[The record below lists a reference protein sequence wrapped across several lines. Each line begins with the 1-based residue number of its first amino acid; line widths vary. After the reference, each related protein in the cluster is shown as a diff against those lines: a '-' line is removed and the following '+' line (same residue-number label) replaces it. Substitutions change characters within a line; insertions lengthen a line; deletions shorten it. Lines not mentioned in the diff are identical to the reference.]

1 MRLKTSFKTSKDLK
15 LAVHKEIGTL
25 HVPPTM
31 LFSVPLAHVR
41 NLPPVMLTVKYTGAT
56 HVDLQVDTRDAVSIE
71 TDIELGGNYSFGMS
85 KESLKHFCRFAKI
98 TSLMNFFLLR
108 RLGGANYYFMTLL
121 NILY

>member
-1 MRLKTSFKTSKDLK
+1 MKLKTTFKTSKDLK
-15 LAVHKEIGTL
+15 LAVHKEIDTM

-85 KESLKHFCRFAKI
+85 KESVKYFCPFAKI
-98 TSLMNFFLLR
+98 ISFIIF
-108 RLGGANYYFMTLL
+108 
-121 NILY
+121 

>member
-1 MRLKTSFKTSKDLK
+1 MRMKTSFKTSKDLK

-108 RLGGANYYFMTLL
+108 RLGGPNYYFMTLL

>member
-1 MRLKTSFKTSKDLK
+1 MKTSFKTSKDLK

-108 RLGGANYYFMTLL
+108 RLGGPNYYFMT
-121 NILY
+121 

>member
-1 MRLKTSFKTSKDLK
+1 MKLKTTFKTSKDLK
-15 LAVHKEIGTL
+15 LAVHKEIDTM

-85 KESLKHFCRFAKI
+85 KESVKYFCPFAKI
-98 TSLMNFFLLR
+98 ISFIIFQYD
-108 RLGGANYYFMTLL
+108 GWAVKIIFS
-121 NILY
+121 

>member
-1 MRLKTSFKTSKDLK
+1 MRMKTSFKTSKDLK

-108 RLGGANYYFMTLL
+108 RLGGPNYYFM
-121 NILY
+121 N